1 MRPVIC
7 MITDGSLA
15 VRGGDG
21 LWLARLAAAAAA
33 GAHLIQV
40 RERGLDDR
48 ALSAVVRR
56 CLEAVRGTRARVIV
70 NDRLDVALA
79 SGAHGVH
86 LRSGSFPAQR
96 ARAMTP
102 TGFLVGRSVHSV
114 AEAAAADDSVDYL
127 LFGTVFATA
136 SKPGLAPVGAAALG
150 EAVRA
155 TGLPVLAVGGVTA
168 DNAGEVARAGAAGV
182 AAIGLFAAAA
192 PAAVRASVERI
203 ARAFDLAESGS

>member
-1 MRPVIC
+1 MRPVIA
-7 MITDGSLA
+7 MITDGRLA
-15 VRGGDG
+15 STGQTGA
-21 LWLARLAAAAAA
+21 WLARIIAAAAA

-48 ALSAVVRR
+48 ALSVVIRR
-56 CLEAVRGTRARVIV
+56 CLEAVRGTRARVVV

-86 LRSGSFPAQR
+86 LRSDSVPAQR

-114 AEAAAADDSVDYL
+114 AEAAAADESVDYL

-136 SKPGLAPVGAAALG
+136 SKPDRAPVGAAALG

-168 DNAGEVARAGAAGV
+168 DNAGEVARAGAAGI
-182 AAIGLFAAAA
+182 AAIGLFAAAS
-192 PAAVRASVERI
+192 PDEVLASVDRI